1 MEFNVA
7 QLIKENPG
15 SSKSYK
21 LSNNLISFKNHCVS
35 QSPVLAPDN
44 DISLSGTA
52 KMLRTDAGIWVT
64 AELSCEVICLCSRCL
79 NAHDL
84 RLSVL
89 IDEEYYLSSYST
101 NDFDIDEGQFISN
114 DNILDLVP
122 SIRDHV
128 DLELPLNPICR
139 EDCAGICIDCGLNLN
154 QHHCSC
160 KKSFGP

>member
-15 SSKSYK
+15 SSKSYT
-21 LSNNLISFKNHCVS
+21 LSDNLISLKNHCVS

-79 NAHDL
+79 NTHDR
-84 RLSVL
+84 RLSVV
-89 IDEEYYLSSYST
+89 IDEEYYLSTYST
-101 NDFDIDEGQFISN
+101 NDFDIDQGQFISN
-114 DNILDLVP
+114 ENILDLVP

-154 QHHCSC
+154 QHQCTC
-160 KKSFGP
+160 KKSF